1 MPKRLPLSC
10 ENCRQRKVRC
20 LGSGVPCDTCR
31 KRGVAFS
38 CRFKRDVVPSRQSD
52 LGSPENLPNAL
63 LERISILETLLQQNI
78 DLTSIS
84 INAHQHQALHSPLS
98 LEDPVPP
105 LEDLSQSTAST
116 STPGRNLDQDLSG
129 SEAHGTGEIVTS
141 PTGHIRYISSNS
153 ARQPGLLQLFQSPG
167 QSESPSGFPF
177 FAEVSSRESLLDMLP
192 PSRQCDELIA
202 VFLEVF
208 SPLFHILHDPTF
220 QLRYGEF
227 KSNPY
232 NAPLSLIG
240 LIFIVLGLAITA
252 LDRRSSVL
260 SDLGRESSPAANI
273 KSLAAKYRSAAMK
286 CLAADNFLWRHDM
299 STLQC
304 LILLIYAINHAQ
316 GPAWSLLGT
325 TLNIAT
331 TMGCHVDPAFLN
343 VNPIEAEERRRAW
356 AALMMLHTIQNTS
369 LGLNNLTPFEIVNR
383 VRLPADLEDDD
394 VMLSSSQLIDHTV
407 INPPPEQRK
416 PTKMSYILFKFRLYQ
431 LASDICSL
439 TSTDGAAPLHKTR
452 ALDDR
457 IKMELDAQAERF
469 SGHSD
474 LPTYHRAHSFIL
486 TNFTYHLILLL
497 HRHRLTTHGQVEHEE
512 IRAIYERCEHA
523 ALSMISNYETLHTRP
538 EFQAYSWYTHG
549 LGSFHAFFAMSTLL
563 ALLDKTS
570 AQQDSKHSAL
580 QAMQACL
587 EKLREAAPYSEICN
601 RVCSILGPLLAG
613 EMYDVYP
620 LGTSG
625 CMGSSKEPLT
635 MDTSG
640 KNNAF
645 DLNDW
650 SLPESFEH
658 ILSGIPSEQ
667 WLSPAVFP
675 WADAVQIPQ
684 F

>member
-1 MPKRLPLSC
+1 MTKRLPLSC

-20 LGSGVPCDTCR
+20 LGSGVPCDTCQ

-38 CRFKRDVVPSRQSD
+38 CQFKRDIVPSRQGD
-52 LGSPENLPNAL
+52 LRSPENLHSVL

-78 DLTSIS
+78 DLTSLS
-84 INAHQHQALHSPLS
+84 INAQQHHALHSPLS
-98 LEDPVPP
+98 VDDPLPPP
-105 LEDLSQSTAST
+105 LEDLSQTTAPT
-116 STPGRNLDQDLSG
+116 STQSRSLDHDLAG
-129 SEAHGTGEIVTS
+129 SEFRGTGEIVTS

-153 ARQPGLLQLFQSPG
+153 TRQPGLLQLFQSSG

-177 FAEVSSRESLLDMLP
+177 FAEVTSRESLLDMLP
-192 PSRQCDELIA
+192 PSRQCDELVVI
-202 VFLEVF
+202 FLEVF

-220 QLRYGEF
+220 QSRYEEF
-227 KSNPY
+227 KTNPH
-232 NAPLSLIG
+232 NAPISFVG
-240 LIFIVLGLAITA
+240 LIFVVLGLAITA
-252 LDRRSSVL
+252 LDRRSSLL
-260 SDLGRESSPAANI
+260 SDLGRESSPAGNI

-369 LGLNNLTPFEIVNR
+369 LGLDNLTPFQIVNR
-383 VRLPADLEDDD
+383 VRLPADLEDDEIT
-394 VMLSSSQLIDHTV
+394 LSSSQLVDRNLIEPLT
-407 INPPPEQRK
+407 ELRK

-439 TSTDGAAPLHKTR
+439 ASMEDPPSLNKAR

-457 IKMELDAQAERF
+457 ISMELKAQADRF
-469 SGHSD
+469 SGHPQ
-474 LPTYHRAHSFIL
+474 LPTYHQAHSFIL
-486 TNFTYHLILLL
+486 TNFSYHLILLL
-497 HRHRLTTHGQVEHEE
+497 HRHRLASHEQTQNE
-512 IRAIYERCEHA
+512 EDKAIYERCEHA

-538 EFQAYSWYTHG
+538 EFRAYSWYTHG

-563 ALLDKTS
+563 ALLDKT
-570 AQQDSKHSAL
+570 AQQDSKHSTL

-587 EKLREAAPYSEICN
+587 DRLREAAPYSEICN

-613 EMYDVYP
+613 QMYDVCAP
-620 LGTSG
+620 GSSG
-625 CMGSSKEPLT
+625 CVGYSKDSLT
-635 MDTSG
+635 MDTCEQHH
-640 KNNAF
+640 AF
-645 DLNDW
+645 DLNGW

-658 ILSGIPSEQ
+658 IVSGIPSEQ

-675 WADAVQIPQ
+675 WADAVQI
-684 F
+684 